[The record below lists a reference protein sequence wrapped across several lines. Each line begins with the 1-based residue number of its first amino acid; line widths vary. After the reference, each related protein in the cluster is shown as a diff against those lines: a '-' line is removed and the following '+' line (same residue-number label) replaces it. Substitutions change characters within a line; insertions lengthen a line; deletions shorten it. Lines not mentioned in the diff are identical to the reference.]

1 MLNDSDWSG
10 NYSWFGTHVMLS
22 KQVVLG
28 VASLRKPV
36 SPMGLLFLGDCEHV
50 YVLSPM
56 KALWH
61 LTTCQVMYLLFP
73 HLGCLQGFSPLP
85 SF

>member
-1 MLNDSDWSG
+1 MRMLNDSDWSG

-28 VASLRKPV
+28 AASLRKPV

-50 YVLSPM
+50 
-56 KALWH
+56 
-61 LTTCQVMYLLFP
+61 
-73 HLGCLQGFSPLP
+73 
-85 SF
+85 